1 MTDNASQFRSQEFNQ
16 TLADLN
22 AKHIYIRPGR
32 PQSNGI
38 AERFNLTRLEECW
51 KPAFARYLTPK
62 DTGMRRDLERF
73 LHDYNHDR
81 AHNGIRTMGQ
91 TPAETL
97 AAAVRP

>member
-38 AERFNLTRLEECW
+38 AERFNLTCSRNVGSR
-51 KPAFARYLTPK
+51 PS
-62 DTGMRRDLERF
+62 
-73 LHDYNHDR
+73 
-81 AHNGIRTMGQ
+81 
-91 TPAETL
+91 L
-97 AAAVRP
+97 AI